1 MQNHTAGGYNRPHTS
16 TFIDRRPDHRAS
28 AQKNRTGTLTIE
40 DLRLLVAAM
49 VD

>member
-1 MQNHTAGGYNRPHTS
+1 MHTHTAGGSNRPQNN

-28 AQKNRTGTLTIE
+28 AQKTRTGTLTIE

>member
-1 MQNHTAGGYNRPHTS
+1 MHNEIAGGSNRPKNS

-28 AQKNRTGTLTIE
+28 TQKNRTGQLTIE

>member
-1 MQNHTAGGYNRPHTS
+1 MHTHTAGGSNRPHTS
-16 TFIDRRPDHRAS
+16 TFIHRRQDQRAT
-28 AQKNRTGTLTIE
+28 ARKTRTGTLTVE